1 MKWKG
6 SFNRSLNSGDYLNAN
21 DVLMQQ
27 LGFLLATQKSDFV
40 DMLNEAGVFASID
53 MNEDELL
60 DLYIDNVEDNN
71 ELVLGSSLLINY
83 HDNNDSSFDGDT
95 RLNDKDVKR
104 CYGTMKAYYSDNEDD
119 EQFSSAIGLIGLAAK
134 GAGAL
139 WKNRDKIKQGL
150 KGLTGGSGSRSK
162 RSSRQSRPQNDLRRE
177 QAQKQMLDSIIG
189 QKQAEMK
196 AKQQQVEDQNKT
208 TRIALY
214 IGGSVAVLGIIA
226 SLIYVMK
233 KRRKK

>member
-1 MKWKG
+1 
-6 SFNRSLNSGDYLNAN
+6 
-21 DVLMQQ
+21 
-27 LGFLLATQKSDFV
+27 
-40 DMLNEAGVFASID
+40 
-53 MNEDELL
+53 
-60 DLYIDNVEDNN
+60 
-71 ELVLGSSLLINY
+71 
-83 HDNNDSSFDGDT
+83 
-95 RLNDKDVKR
+95 
-104 CYGTMKAYYSDNEDD
+104 MKAYYSDNEDD

-150 KGLTGGSGSRSK
+150 KGLRGGSGSRSK

-177 QAQKQMLDSIIG
+177 QAQKQMLDSIIA